1 MVKRSGFFL
10 TFAKRE
16 CKIITLKKD
25 GEYMAGLTS
34 DIERFLKALLEESAD
49 GMLEIGR
56 NDLAIQFDC
65 APSQINYVLST
76 RFTPHNGYLI
86 ESRRGGNGF
95 IKIITIVEEDNYLS
109 YLVKNLNE
117 QMTETSSSNLFND
130 LYKKEYLSEDAAIM
144 AKYATS
150 DKALAQVCGKDR
162 NKVRSD
168 ITKQILLSIL
178 RRS

>member
-1 MVKRSGFFL
+1 
-10 TFAKRE
+10 
-16 CKIITLKKD
+16 
-25 GEYMAGLTS
+25 MAGLTS
-34 DIERFLKALLEESAD
+34 DIEEFLKAMLSQSTD

-56 NDLAIQFDC
+56 NDLAIKFDC

-86 ESRRGGNGF
+86 ESKRGGNGF

-117 QMTETSSSNLFND
+117 QMTEANADSLFKD
-130 LYKKEYLSEDAAIM
+130 LYNREYLNEDEFLL

-150 DKALAQVCGKDR
+150 DKALAKI
-162 NKVRSD
+162 RSD
-168 ITKQILLSIL
+168 IRNFLRSDIIKNMILSIL
-178 RRS
+178 ARS

>member
-1 MVKRSGFFL
+1 
-10 TFAKRE
+10 
-16 CKIITLKKD
+16 
-25 GEYMAGLTS
+25 MAGLTS
-34 DIERFLKALLEESAD
+34 DIERFLKSLLEDSAD

-86 ESRRGGNGF
+86 ESKRGGNGF

-109 YLVKNLNE
+109 YLAKNINK
-117 QMTETSSSNLFND
+117 QMTEANASDLFND
-130 LYKKEYLSEDAAIM
+130 LYKREYLSRDEAIM

-150 DKALAQVCGKDR
+150 DKALATADASIK
-162 NKVRSD
+162 NSIRSD
-168 ITKQILLSIL
+168 IARQILLSIL
-178 RRS
+178 ARS

>member
-1 MVKRSGFFL
+1 
-10 TFAKRE
+10 
-16 CKIITLKKD
+16 
-25 GEYMAGLTS
+25 MAGLTS

-56 NDLAIQFDC
+56 NDLAIKFDC

-86 ESRRGGNGF
+86 ESKRGGNGF

-109 YLVKNLNE
+109 YLVNNLNK
-117 QMTETSSSNLFND
+117 QMTEANASDLFAD
-130 LYKKEYLSEDAAIM
+130 LYKREYFSKEEAIL
-144 AKYATS
+144 AQYATS
-150 DKALAQVCGKDR
+150 DKALASANPSEK
-162 NKVRSD
+162 NAIRSD
-168 ITKQILLSIL
+168 ITRQILLSVL

>member
-1 MVKRSGFFL
+1 
-10 TFAKRE
+10 
-16 CKIITLKKD
+16 
-25 GEYMAGLTS
+25 MAGLTS
-34 DIERFLKALLEESAD
+34 DIEEFLKAMLRQSTD

-56 NDLAIQFDC
+56 NDLAIKFDC

-86 ESRRGGNGF
+86 ESKRGGNGF

-117 QMTETSSSNLFND
+117 QMTEANADSLFKD
-130 LYKKEYLSEDAAIM
+130 LYNREYLNEDEFLL

-150 DKALAQVCGKDR
+150 DKALAKIRSDMR
-162 NKVRSD
+162 NFLRSD
-168 ITKQILLSIL
+168 IIKNMILSIL
-178 RRS
+178 ARS